1 MKGLE
6 RQNRDSD
13 NFPESDAFRENFF
26 SFAGQNGRMVQ
37 RKERL
42 GYH

>member
-26 SFAGQNGRMVQ
+26 HLQVRMGEWCNEKNG
-37 RKERL
+37 
-42 GYH
+42 